1 MNNDMQVT
9 IIAELSKRYDKARK
23 IIKRKKW
30 DPDRQGAD
38 APNILFVVKEADI
51 EDINSLISRWA
62 VENNINLVEITAS
75 NGMISKHQEFATE
88 GYLTQSY
95 ISISKENFELFNR
108 PNTIIYFKRID
119 LVQEELLRRIML
131 KFMNNQSVT
140 LGDGKV
146 YFAKNILF
154 SVLTI
159 SDTMDKDARRTL
171 IQDSKDGFVRT
182 YLYEEV

>member
-1 MNNDMQVT
+1 MNNDIQAT
-9 IIAELSKRYDKARK
+9 IIAELSKRYDKAQK
-23 IIKRKKW
+23 FIKRKNW

-38 APNILFVVKEADI
+38 APNILFVAKEADL
-51 EDINSLISRWA
+51 EDVDSLITKWA
-62 VENNINLVEITAS
+62 AENNVNLVEITAS

-119 LVQEELLRRIML
+119 VVQDELLRRIML
-131 KFMNNQSVT
+131 NFMNNQSVT
-140 LGDGKV
+140 QGYGRV

-171 IQDSKDGFVRT
+171 IQDSKDGFMRT